1 MEVTNPLIPRR
12 AIARVLK
19 DQRERSGKLLSDVAG
34 DLMIS
39 TSKLSRLENAQGRP
53 LARDI
58 RDLSRYYQVD
68 ERLAGRLLQWVKDAQ
83 TQGWWTSFD
92 EEIFETGLD
101 AHLAF
106 ETDAVV
112 ERAYTIPFLPALLQ
126 SPAYARALFRDMEQ
140 RPDAEVDQLVE
151 VRTRRQQALTSRPD
165 LAPLR
170 LIAVTHEGSLRQIIG
185 TPETMHEQLGLLIEL
200 SQKDNVELYV
210 LPFSAPPLF
219 SMTCMYAHF
228 EYPDADLE
236 QSVVH
241 IETHAGFISIEDPV
255 KVARYGAAHD
265 GLVRASLSRDESRA
279 LIGSVRA
286 EMAADPR

>member
-12 AIARVLK
+12 AIARVLR
-19 DQRERSGKLLSDVAG
+19 DLRESSGKLLSDVAK

-39 TSKLSRLENAQGRP
+39 TSKLSRLENAQGKP

-58 RDLSRYYQVD
+58 RDLSRYYGVS
-68 ERLAGRLLQWVKDAQ
+68 ERLAGRLQQLVKDAQ
-83 TQGWWTSFD
+83 TEGWWTSFD
-92 EEIFETGLD
+92 EEIFEAGLD

-140 RPDAEVDQLVE
+140 RPEAEVDQKVE
-151 VRTRRQQALTSRPD
+151 VRARRQQALTSRPG

-170 LIAVTHEGSLRQIIG
+170 LIAVTHESSLHQVIG
-185 TPETMHEQLGLLIEL
+185 GPETMSEQLRMLIKL
-200 SQKDNVELYV
+200 SQKNNVELHV
-210 LPFSAPPLF
+210 LPFSAPPMF
-219 SMTCMYAHF
+219 SMACMYAHF

-236 QSVVH
+236 QGVVH
-241 IETHAGFISIEDPV
+241 VETHAGFISIEDPP
-255 KVARYGAAHD
+255 KVARYRAAHER
-265 GLVRASLSRDESRA
+265 LVRASLSQDESRA
-279 LIGSVRA
+279 LIEGVCA
-286 EMAADPR
+286 EMAADAP